1 MTEGQQRF
9 IRQLEN
15 ASKRIEIMASDEI
28 AALFRPAS
36 PRLRNADGIVIE
48 PDVAE
53 KFFEV
58 ADLTGTGR
66 HELASLIIRDWL
78 VANDYMPFHDL
89 DEDIESDGAA

>member
-1 MTEGQQRF
+1 MTEGRQRF

-28 AALFRPAS
+28 ATLFC
-36 PRLRNADGIVIE
+36 LRNTDGIVIE

-58 ADLTGTGR
+58 ADLTGIGR
-66 HELASLIIRDWL
+66 HELVSLIIRDWL
-78 VANDYMPFHDL
+78 VTNDYMPFHDL
-89 DEDIESDGAA
+89 DEDTEPDGAA